1 MIFVT
6 VGTHEQPFDRLIKKI
21 DELIKNEDINND
33 VFIQTGYSTYEPKNC
48 KWSKF
53 LDFNEMNHYMNKA
66 ETVICHGGPATFMQA
81 LSLKKRTIVVPRQK
95 KFNEHV
101 NDHQLIFARQVKEK
115 GYPIELVT
123 NIDDLS
129 SILKKDIKTEYFSNS
144 HNKKFVKEF
153 GRLVGDIVN
162 G

>member
-1 MIFVT
+1 
-6 VGTHEQPFDRLIKKI
+6 
-21 DELIKNEDINND
+21 
-33 VFIQTGYSTYEPKNC
+33 
-48 KWSKF
+48 
-53 LDFNEMNHYMNKA
+53 MNKA

-129 SILKKDIKTEYFSNS
+129 SILKKDIKTEYVSNS